1 MHDQQDMVKA
11 LKGKMLM
18 CDVAY
23 EQKAQQ
29 AMKDRKA
36 GIQRDIEQHFV
47 EVERQ
52 KMTEYDEKMRAKLE
66 QEYKLKQANA

>member
-1 MHDQQDMVKA
+1 MEIERATKTMHDQQDMVKA

-29 AMKDRKA
+29 EMRKRKEQI
-36 GIQRDIEQHFV
+36 GKDIEQHFV

-52 KMTEYDEKMRAKLE
+52 KMSEYDEKMRAKLE
-66 QEYKLKQANA
+66 

>member
-1 MHDQQDMVKA
+1 MVKA

-29 AMKDRKA
+29 AMA
-36 GIQRDIEQHFV
+36 
-47 EVERQ
+47 
-52 KMTEYDEKMRAKLE
+52 
-66 QEYKLKQANA
+66 